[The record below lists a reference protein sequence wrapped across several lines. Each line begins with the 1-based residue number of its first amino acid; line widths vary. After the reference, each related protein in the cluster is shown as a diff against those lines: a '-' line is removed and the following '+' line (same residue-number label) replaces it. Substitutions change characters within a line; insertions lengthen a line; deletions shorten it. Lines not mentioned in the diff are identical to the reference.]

1 MGLIKCP
8 ECGKEIS
15 DMAGTC
21 PNCGRP
27 MQAASNGQQEGGYGQ
42 QPGYGQQQAGQSQR
56 QKKKGHGCL
65 ITVLIFLAVMV
76 LISVAI
82 ASTAQKKDKSQ
93 NADSSGDDVS
103 QDGGT
108 QQEESGSD
116 GEEIAFGQEGAIDD
130 GLTLI
135 VNEVTETDQISAVNG
150 MMSYKPKSGKY
161 AVINVTIRN
170 NSKKSKS
177 LLLNYFNLVDPDD
190 AKYVAS
196 IVAAADDKFITVDTI
211 NPNLDITGNL
221 VFEIPNELSAQDCTL
236 RYSDYQIFS
245 QTSYFKLK

>member
-27 MQAASNGQQEGGYGQ
+27 MQASNKQQGGYGQ
-42 QPGYGQQQAGQSQR
+42 QPGYGQQGGVPSQGP
-56 QKKKGHGCL
+56 KKKGHGCL
-65 ITVLIFLAVMV
+65 ITILIFLAVIV
-76 LISVAI
+76 VVSVAI
-82 ASTAQKKDKSQ
+82 ASTAEKKNNSS
-93 NADSSGDDVS
+93 NADIGGNDVS

-108 QQEESGSD
+108 QQEESDSD
-116 GEEIAFGQEGAIDD
+116 GEEIAFGQEGTIDD

-135 VNEVTETDQISAVNG
+135 VNEVTETDKISAVNG

-177 LLLNYFNLVDPDD
+177 LLLNYFNMVDSDD
-190 AKYVAS
+190 ARYVAS